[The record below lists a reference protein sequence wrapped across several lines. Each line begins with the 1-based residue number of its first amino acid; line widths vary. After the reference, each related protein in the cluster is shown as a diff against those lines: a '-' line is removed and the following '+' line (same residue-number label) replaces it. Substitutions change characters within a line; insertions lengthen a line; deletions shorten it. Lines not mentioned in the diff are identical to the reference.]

1 MVQTAKKIRLQNK
14 TKQQQQQQQQKKK
27 KKKKKKKRTQSF
39 CFTDVALLP
48 KYGRTHHLTKFIV
61 YYIFEYLHPY

>member
-14 TKQQQQQQQQKKK
+14 TKQQKK

-39 CFTDVALLP
+39 CLKQQSHSSV
-48 KYGRTHHLTKFIV
+48 
-61 YYIFEYLHPY
+61 